1 VSCALSRVQQ
11 RVNLEY
17 KSIAWSLYIVYQNLT
32 ICQSP
37 IKFARLARTIRRE
50 LPFYL
55 LLSLVMGVLLFP
67 FYWGLIT
74 SFKFEVEIYDLSGN
88 FLVPKNPSLDNY
100 FALFQTPGYFTWFRN
115 TALVSAV
122 TTVISVIISV
132 MAGFAIARLRFKGAA
147 LAGTLVFIVYL
158 APKNF
163 LFVPLAQIL
172 KDWGLLGGLPAL
184 MITYPTLLIPFCT
197 WLLSGYFANLPHEPE
212 ECVMVD
218 GASRVGAITRI
229 TLPMAWLGIVTA
241 AIFSFTAAWNELL
254 YSIVFVSGEQ
264 NKMLTNGV
272 IGAFTGGDWF
282 YWGPLMAA
290 ATVSSLP
297 VALLYLLFT
306 DGFVSG
312 ITAGSTKG

>member
-1 VSCALSRVQQ
+1 MKLS
-11 RVNLEY
+11 
-17 KSIAWSLYIVYQNLT
+17 
-32 ICQSP
+32 
-37 IKFARLARTIRRE
+37 RLARTIRRSA
-50 LPFYL
+50 PFYL
-55 LLSLVMGVLLFP
+55 LLGAVMGFLLFP

-74 SFKFEVEIYDLSGN
+74 SFKYEVEIYDFSGN

-100 FALFQTPGYFTWFRN
+100 LSVFQTPYYFVWFRN
-115 TALVSAV
+115 TVVVSAI
-122 TTVISVIISV
+122 TTVISVIVSV
-132 MAGFAIARLRFKGAA
+132 MAGFAIARLRFAGAA
-147 LAGTLVFIVYL
+147 LAGTLVFIIYL

-184 MITYPTLLIPFCT
+184 MLTYPTLLIPFCT

-212 ECVMVD
+212 ECAMVD
-218 GASRVGAITRI
+218 GASRIGAIVRI
-229 TLPMAWLGIVTA
+229 TLPMAWPGIITA
-241 AIFSFTAAWNELL
+241 AIFSFTASWNELL
-254 YSIVFVSGEQ
+254 YSIVFVSGEG

-290 ATVSSLP
+290 ATLSSLP
-297 VALLYLLFT
+297 VALLYLFFT
-306 DGFVSG
+306 DRFVSG